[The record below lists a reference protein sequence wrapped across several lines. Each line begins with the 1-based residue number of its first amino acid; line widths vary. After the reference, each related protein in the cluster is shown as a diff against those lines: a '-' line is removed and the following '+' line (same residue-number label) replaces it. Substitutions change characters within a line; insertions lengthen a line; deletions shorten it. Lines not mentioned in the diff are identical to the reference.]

1 MQNEICIFSIPLNA
15 LGQTPSSTME
25 TFQFQ
30 QANCTTTDDRFES
43 ITTTESSTT
52 QFVVDKTIS
61 LGDFVIISFIFL
73 FLVFG
78 IVKFFIDWFIPK
90 KLDWKQH

>member
-1 MQNEICIFSIPLNA
+1 MQNQSCDFSNPQNA

-25 TFQFQ
+25 AFQFQ
-30 QANCTTTDDRFES
+30 HIDCTDLRFES

-52 QFVVDKTIS
+52 QFVLDKTIS
-61 LGDFVIISFIFL
+61 AGDFILISFLTL

>member
-1 MQNEICIFSIPLNA
+1 MQNLNCDFSIPQNA
-15 LGQTPSSTME
+15 LGQAPSSTAE
-25 TFQFQ
+25 SFAFQHLD
-30 QANCTTTDDRFES
+30 CTDLRLES

-52 QFVVDKTIS
+52 AFILDKTIT
-61 LGDFVIISFIFL
+61 LGDFVIITFIFL
-73 FLVFG
+73 FAVFG